1 MPLYVTARGASSH
14 FAYVAHD
21 LVFRVAASASKIV
34 RENVLVREKD
44 SGRLEGK
51 SVIITGAGS
60 GIGRAASLLF
70 TKEGARLIAVDRS
83 DSVKETVDLVR
94 KAGGTAEAVTADA
107 GSEDDVKAFIEKA
120 VSAYGRLDAIW
131 ANAGIS
137 GGLVPLAEQTVEH
150 WQEILRINLI
160 GPFLAIK
167 HAMPHMIR
175 QKYGSIVC
183 TASVAG
189 LKSGA
194 SGHPYASSKAGVI
207 SLVQTTAYSLSGT
220 GVRINAVCPGLIETG
235 MTKPIFDNA
244 KERGTDGKI
253 GQLNPLK
260 RAGQPHELAAMGLF
274 LASDDASYVNG
285 QAIPVD
291 GGLTASMPYAGKP
304 I

>member
-1 MPLYVTARGASSH
+1 M
-14 FAYVAHD
+14 
-21 LVFRVAASASKIV
+21 
-34 RENVLVREKD
+34 
-44 SGRLEGK
+44 GRLEGK

-70 TKEGARLIAVDRS
+70 TKEGAKLIAVDRTEG
-83 DSVKETVDLVR
+83 VNETVAQVK
-94 KAGGTAEAVTADA
+94 KAGGTAQAVQADA
-107 GSEDDVKAFIEKA
+107 GSEKDVIAYIDKAL
-120 VSAYGRLDAIW
+120 SAHGKLDAIW

-137 GGLVPLAEQTVEH
+137 GGLVALADQTVEH

-160 GPFLAIK
+160 GPFLAVK
-167 HAMPHMIR
+167 HVMPHMIR
-175 QKYGSIVC
+175 QKSGAIVC

-194 SGHPYASSKAGVI
+194 SGHPYAASKAGVI

-235 MTKPIFDNA
+235 MTKPVFDRA
-244 KERGTDGKI
+244 KERGTADKI

-260 RAGQPHELAAMGLF
+260 RAGQPHEIAAMGLF

-285 QAIPVD
+285 QAFPVD
-291 GGLTASMPYAGKP
+291 GGLTASMPYAGRP
-304 I
+304 V

>member
-1 MPLYVTARGASSH
+1 M
-14 FAYVAHD
+14 
-21 LVFRVAASASKIV
+21 
-34 RENVLVREKD
+34 
-44 SGRLEGK
+44 GRLEGK

-70 TKEGARLIAVDRS
+70 TKEGAKLIAVDRTEA
-83 DSVKETVDLVR
+83 VNETAEQVR
-94 KAGGTAEAVTADA
+94 KAGGIAQAVTADA
-107 GSEDDVKAFIEKA
+107 GSETDVVSCIEKA
-120 VSAYGRLDAIW
+120 LSAHGRLDAIW

-137 GGLVPLAEQTVEH
+137 GGLVPIAEQTVEH

-167 HAMPHMIR
+167 HSIPHMIK
-175 QKYGSIVC
+175 QGSGAILC

-194 SGHPYASSKAGVI
+194 SGHPYAASKAGVI

-235 MTKPIFDNA
+235 MTKPIFERA
-244 KERGTDGKI
+244 RERGTHDKI

-274 LASDDASYVNG
+274 LLSDEASYVNG

>member
-1 MPLYVTARGASSH
+1 M
-14 FAYVAHD
+14 
-21 LVFRVAASASKIV
+21 
-34 RENVLVREKD
+34 
-44 SGRLEGK
+44 GRLEGK

-70 TKEGARLIAVDRS
+70 AKEGARLVAVDRTEG
-83 DSVKETVDLVR
+83 VRGVVDEVR
-94 KAGGTAEAVTADA
+94 KAGGTADAVIADA
-107 GSEDDVKAFIEKA
+107 GSEKDVIAFIDRA
-120 VSAYGRLDAIW
+120 LSAYGRLDAIW

-137 GGLVPLAEQTVEH
+137 GGLVPLTEQTVEH

-167 HAMPHMIR
+167 YAMPHMIR
-175 QKYGSIVC
+175 QQYGSIIC

-194 SGHPYASSKAGVI
+194 SGHPYAASKAGII

-235 MTKPIFDNA
+235 MTKPLFDNA
-244 KERGTDGKI
+244 KQRGTEGKI

-274 LASDDASYVNG
+274 LASDEASYVNG

-304 I
+304 V

>member
-1 MPLYVTARGASSH
+1 LK
-14 FAYVAHD
+14 
-21 LVFRVAASASKIV
+21 FRKAASAHDKTISNAT
-34 RENVLVREKD
+34 REQRM
-44 SGRLEGK
+44 GRLEGK

-83 DSVKETVDLVR
+83 ESVEETAKLVSDS
-94 KAGGTAEAVTADA
+94 GGTVEAVMADA
-107 GSEDDVKAFIEKA
+107 GSESDVKAFIDRA
-120 VSAYGRLDAIW
+120 VSKYGRLDAIW
-131 ANAGIS
+131 ANAGVS

-167 HAMPHMIR
+167 HSMPHMIK
-175 QKYGSIVC
+175 QKSGAIVC

-194 SGHPYASSKAGVI
+194 SGHPYAASKAGVI

-244 KERGTDGKI
+244 KQRGTEGKI

-291 GGLTASMPYAGKP
+291 GGLTASIPYAGKP

>member
-1 MPLYVTARGASSH
+1 M
-14 FAYVAHD
+14 
-21 LVFRVAASASKIV
+21 
-34 RENVLVREKD
+34 
-44 SGRLEGK
+44 GRLEGK

-70 TKEGARLIAVDRS
+70 TREGARLIAVDRTEG
-83 DSVKETVDLVR
+83 VTETVDEIR
-94 KAGGTAEAVTADA
+94 KAGGTAEAVIADA
-107 GSEDDVKAFIEKA
+107 GSEQDVVAYIDKALA
-120 VSAYGRLDAIW
+120 AYGKLDAIW

-160 GPFLAIK
+160 GAFLAVKYAI
-167 HAMPHMIR
+167 PHMTR
-175 QKYGSIVC
+175 QGHGSIIC

-189 LKSGA
+189 LKAGA
-194 SGHPYASSKAGVI
+194 SGHPYAASKAGVI

-220 GVRINAVCPGLIETG
+220 GVRINAICPGLIETG
-235 MTKPIFDNA
+235 MTRPIFDNA
-244 KERGTDGKI
+244 KQRGTEGKI

-291 GGLTASMPYAGKP
+291 GGLTASMPYTGKP